1 MTIPARLLTGLLL
14 AFALWQPAVAD
25 DYHVGTLYIDHPWSR
40 ATTPGA
46 GVGAGYLVIRNG
58 GERDDRLV
66 GAMSPVAGRVM
77 IHRSVEHDGTATME
91 HQRHGIVIPA
101 GGEIALEPGGYH
113 LMLMQLAERLEKGDR
128 VPLTLEFER
137 AGTVEV
143 ELAVKGLTEGLE

>member
-1 MTIPARLLTGLLL
+1 MKAPRILIGLLL
-14 AFALWQPAVAD
+14 ALLIAAPAAAH
-25 DYHVGTLYIDHPWSR
+25 DYRVGDLRIDHPWSR

-66 GAMSPVAGRVM
+66 GATSPVAGRVM
-77 IHRSVEHDGTATME
+77 IHRSVEQDGTATME
-91 HQRHGIVIPA
+91 HQHHGIVIPA
-101 GGEIALEPGGYH
+101 GGEVALEPGGYH
-113 LMLMQLAERLEKGDR
+113 LMLMQLDERLEKGDR

-137 AGTVEV
+137 AGIVEV